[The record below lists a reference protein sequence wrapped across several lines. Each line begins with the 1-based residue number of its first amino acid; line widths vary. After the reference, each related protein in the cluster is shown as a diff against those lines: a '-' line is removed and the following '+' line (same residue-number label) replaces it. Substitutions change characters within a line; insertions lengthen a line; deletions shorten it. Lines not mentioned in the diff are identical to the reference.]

1 LQLATWLRQQGAA
14 WPLCLWHTND
24 ADQLLCWKLETFK
37 WAVTAGAYPYAWRE
51 QWTSS
56 AGTAIAAAATA
67 AAAAGG
73 VDEAAAAAA
82 AAAAA
87 EPAVDSSSNSSNSE
101 SRMCAAL
108 NAAGYEDVVAWVH
121 SLEAPPCNCVQS
133 SPAAAAAVAVVAAA
147 QPTPPAAAAAAAAAV
162 AAPPAVSSA
171 ELLDD
176 FQPCLHHCS
185 KQQAV

>member
-14 WPLCLWHTND
+14 WPLCLWHTSD
-24 ADQLLCWKLETFK
+24 ADQLLCWKLDTFK

-56 AGTAIAAAATA
+56 ATAIATAATA
-67 AAAAGG
+67 AAAGAAAGG
-73 VDEAAAAAA
+73 VDEAAA

-87 EPAVDSSSNSSNSE
+87 EPAVDSSSNSSNCE

-108 NAAGYEDVVAWVH
+108 KAAGYEDVVAWVH

-133 SPAAAAAVAVVAAA
+133 SPAAAV
-147 QPTPPAAAAAAAAAV
+147 AAAAAAV
-162 AAPPAVSSA
+162 AADTSAAAAADTTA